1 MFCDKL
7 KAYRKQKGI
16 TQEELAK
23 AIFVSRSLIAKYET
37 GVTYPNKENLEKLAL
52 FFEVKISDLIENSEI
67 TLEVANSKNIASKL
81 NYICLMACSICS
93 ALISICV
100 FIPFFQ
106 GSRYSYPVE
115 VGEIPKLED
124 FQASIFSGTYN
135 YGNYIGLI
143 LFFVSFASC
152 LISVVSLIL
161 KGKRYSPFLNLASYL
176 AFFVDIILFFV
187 SIVVCFSYI
196 S

>member
-52 FFEVKISDLIENSEI
+52 FFDVKISDLIENSEI

-81 NYICLMACSICS
+81 NYICLMVCLICS
-93 ALISICV
+93 TLISICV

-115 VGEIPKLED
+115 VGEIPKLEN
-124 FQASIFSGTYN
+124 FQVSIFSGTYN

-152 LISVVSLIL
+152 LISIVSLIL
-161 KGKRYSPFLNLASYL
+161 KGKKYSPFLNLVSYL
-176 AFFVDIILFFV
+176 IFFADIILFFV

>member
-7 KAYRKQKGI
+7 KMLRKEKGL

-23 AIFVSRSLIAKYET
+23 GVYVSRSLIAKYET
-37 GVTYPNKENLEKLAL
+37 GAAYPNKENLEKLAL
-52 FFEVKISDLIENSEI
+52 FFGVKIEDMIENSET
-67 TLEVANSKNIASKL
+67 TLEVVNSKNIASKL
-81 NYICLMACSICS
+81 NHICLMTTTILS

-106 GSRYSYPVE
+106 GKRYLYPVE
-115 VGEIPKLED
+115 IGEMPELEY
-124 FQASIFSGTYN
+124 FRASIFSGTYN

-143 LFFVSFASC
+143 LFFVSIFTCS
-152 LISVVSLIL
+152 ISIVSIL
-161 KGKRYSPFLNLASYL
+161 LKRKKYSSFLNLESYL
-176 AFFVDIILFFV
+176 FFFCNVVLFFI

-196 S
+196 T

>member
-7 KAYRKQKGI
+7 KMLRKEKGL

-23 AIFVSRSLIAKYET
+23 GVYVSRSLIAKYET
-37 GVTYPNKENLEKLAL
+37 GAAYPNKENIEKLAL
-52 FFEVKISDLIENSEI
+52 FFGVKIEDMIENSET
-67 TLEVANSKNIASKL
+67 TLEVVNCKNIGSKL
-81 NYICLMACSICS
+81 NHICLMTTTILS

-106 GSRYSYPVE
+106 GKRYLYPVE
-115 VGEIPKLED
+115 IGEAPELEY
-124 FQASIFSGTYN
+124 FRASIFSGTYN

-143 LFFVSFASC
+143 LFFVSIFTCS
-152 LISVVSLIL
+152 ISIVSIL
-161 KGKRYSPFLNLASYL
+161 LKRKKYSSFLNLVSYL
-176 AFFVDIILFFV
+176 FFFCDVVLFFI

-196 S
+196 T